1 MPESDV
7 QIDEWIIFKGVM
19 NQVDDVSE
27 EQTDDSNLYNILYK
41 QQPREES
48 DKYLQ
53 NSSSL

>member
-53 NSSSL
+53 NPSSF

>member
-1 MPESDV
+1 
-7 QIDEWIIFKGVM
+7 M
-19 NQVDDVSE
+19 NQVDDVSK

-53 NSSSL
+53 NPSSL